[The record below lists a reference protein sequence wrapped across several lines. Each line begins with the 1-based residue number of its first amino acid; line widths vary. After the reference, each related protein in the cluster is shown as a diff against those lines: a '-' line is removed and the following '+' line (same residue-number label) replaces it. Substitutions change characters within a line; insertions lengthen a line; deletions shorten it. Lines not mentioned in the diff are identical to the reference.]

1 MGKLCYNGK
10 RKNHRERV
18 ILMNIDFVFDNEV
31 ENFENNN
38 EQDFTAIIEQ
48 ALKTLGIEDDVE
60 VSCVLVDDERIH
72 EINREY
78 RHIDRST
85 DVISFA
91 MEDNDQ
97 FYVEGMPRTLGD
109 IFISVDHAKKQA
121 EEYGHSLRREMCFL
135 FTHGILHL
143 LGYDHMTD
151 EQEKEM
157 FGLQDKILGA
167 LSIEREGA

>member
-1 MGKLCYNGK
+1 
-10 RKNHRERV
+10 
-18 ILMNIDFVFDNEV
+18 MNIDFVFDNEV
-31 ENFENNN
+31 ENFENNY

-121 EEYGHSLRREMCFL
+121 EEYGHFLRREMCFL

-157 FGLQDKILGA
+157 FGLQDQILGA
-167 LSIEREGA
+167 LSIEREEA

>member
-1 MGKLCYNGK
+1 
-10 RKNHRERV
+10 
-18 ILMNIDFVFDNEV
+18 MNIDFVFDNEV
-31 ENFENNN
+31 ENFENNY

-78 RHIDRST
+78 RHIDSST

-157 FGLQDKILGA
+157 FGLQDQILGA
-167 LSIEREGA
+167 LSIEREEA

>member
-1 MGKLCYNGK
+1 
-10 RKNHRERV
+10 
-18 ILMNIDFVFDNEV
+18 MNIDFVFDNEV
-31 ENFENNN
+31 DNFENNY

-48 ALKTLGIEDDVE
+48 ALKTLKIEDDVE

-157 FGLQDKILGA
+157 FGLQGKILGA
-167 LSIEREGA
+167 LSIERERV

>member
-1 MGKLCYNGK
+1 
-10 RKNHRERV
+10 
-18 ILMNIDFVFDNEV
+18 MNIDFVFDYEV
-31 ENFENNN
+31 ENFENNY

-157 FGLQDKILGA
+157 FGL
-167 LSIEREGA
+167 

>member
-1 MGKLCYNGK
+1 
-10 RKNHRERV
+10 
-18 ILMNIDFVFDNEV
+18 MNIDFVFDNEV
-31 ENFENNN
+31 ENFENNY
-38 EQDFTAIIEQ
+38 EEDFTAIIEQ
-48 ALKTLGIEDDVE
+48 ALKTLEIEDDVE

-157 FGLQDKILGA
+157 FGLQDEILGA
-167 LSIEREGA
+167 LSIEREGV

>member
-1 MGKLCYNGK
+1 
-10 RKNHRERV
+10 
-18 ILMNIDFVFDNEV
+18 MNIDFVFDNEV
-31 ENFENNN
+31 ENFENNY

-97 FYVEGMPRTLGD
+97 IYVEGMPRTLGD

-157 FGLQDKILGA
+157 FGLQDQILGA

>member
-1 MGKLCYNGK
+1 
-10 RKNHRERV
+10 
-18 ILMNIDFVFDNEV
+18 MNIDFVFDNEV
-31 ENFENNN
+31 ENFENNY

-143 LGYDHMTD
+143 LGYDHMTKED
-151 EQEKEM
+151 EKIMFTKQKEILYGKSFARIEEK
-157 FGLQDKILGA
+157 
-167 LSIEREGA
+167 

>member
-1 MGKLCYNGK
+1 
-10 RKNHRERV
+10 
-18 ILMNIDFVFDNEV
+18 MNIDFVFDNEV
-31 ENFENNN
+31 ENFENNY

-157 FGLQDKILGA
+157 FGLQDEILGA
-167 LSIEREGA
+167 LNIEREGA

>member
-1 MGKLCYNGK
+1 
-10 RKNHRERV
+10 
-18 ILMNIDFVFDNEV
+18 MNIDFVFDNEV
-31 ENFENNN
+31 DNFENNY

-151 EQEKEM
+151 VQEKEM
-157 FGLQDKILGA
+157 FGLQDEILGA
-167 LSIEREGA
+167 LSIEREGV

>member
-1 MGKLCYNGK
+1 
-10 RKNHRERV
+10 
-18 ILMNIDFVFDNEV
+18 MNIDFVFDNEID
-31 ENFENNN
+31 NFENNY

-48 ALKTLGIEDDVE
+48 ALKTLEIEDDVE

-157 FGLQDKILGA
+157 FDLQDKILGA
-167 LSIEREGA
+167 LSIEREGV

>member
-1 MGKLCYNGK
+1 
-10 RKNHRERV
+10 
-18 ILMNIDFVFDNEV
+18 MNIDFVFDNEV
-31 ENFENNN
+31 ENFENNY
-38 EQDFTAIIEQ
+38 EQAFTAIIEQ

-157 FGLQDKILGA
+157 FGLQDQILGA
-167 LSIEREGA
+167 LNIEREGA

>member
-1 MGKLCYNGK
+1 
-10 RKNHRERV
+10 
-18 ILMNIDFVFDNEV
+18 MNIDFVFDNEV
-31 ENFENNN
+31 ENFENNYD
-38 EQDFTAIIEQ
+38 QDFTAIIEQ

-167 LSIEREGA
+167 LSIEREGV

>member
-1 MGKLCYNGK
+1 
-10 RKNHRERV
+10 
-18 ILMNIDFVFDNEV
+18 MNIDFVFDNEV
-31 ENFENNN
+31 DNFENNY
-38 EQDFTAIIEQ
+38 EEDFTAIIEQ
-48 ALKTLGIEDDVE
+48 ALKTLHIEDDVE

-157 FGLQDKILGA
+157 FGLQDEILGA
-167 LSIEREGA
+167 LSIEREGV

>member
-1 MGKLCYNGK
+1 
-10 RKNHRERV
+10 
-18 ILMNIDFVFDNEV
+18 MNIDFVFDNEV
-31 ENFENNN
+31 ENFENNY

-97 FYVEGMPRTLGD
+97 FYVECMPRTLGD

-157 FGLQDKILGA
+157 FGLQDQILGA

>member
-1 MGKLCYNGK
+1 
-10 RKNHRERV
+10 
-18 ILMNIDFVFDNEV
+18 MNIDFVFDNEV
-31 ENFENNN
+31 DNFENNY

-48 ALKTLGIEDDVE
+48 ALKTLDIEDDVE

-167 LSIEREGA
+167 LNIEREGV

>member
-1 MGKLCYNGK
+1 
-10 RKNHRERV
+10 
-18 ILMNIDFVFDNEV
+18 MNIDFVFDNEV
-31 ENFENNN
+31 ENFENDY

-157 FGLQDKILGA
+157 FGLQDQILGA

>member
-1 MGKLCYNGK
+1 
-10 RKNHRERV
+10 
-18 ILMNIDFVFDNEV
+18 FVFDNEV
-31 ENFENNN
+31 ENFENNY

-157 FGLQDKILGA
+157 FGLQDQILGA

>member
-1 MGKLCYNGK
+1 
-10 RKNHRERV
+10 
-18 ILMNIDFVFDNEV
+18 MNIDFVFDNEV
-31 ENFENNN
+31 DNFENNY
-38 EQDFTAIIEQ
+38 EQDFIAIIEQ
-48 ALKTLGIEDDVE
+48 PLKILGIEDDVE

-157 FGLQDKILGA
+157 FGLQDEILGA
-167 LSIEREGA
+167 LSIEREGV

>member
-1 MGKLCYNGK
+1 
-10 RKNHRERV
+10 
-18 ILMNIDFVFDNEV
+18 MNIDFVFDNEV
-31 ENFENNN
+31 DNFENNY

-48 ALKTLGIEDDVE
+48 ALKTLEIKDDVE

-109 IFISVDHAKKQA
+109 IFISVDHAKKQS

-157 FGLQDKILGA
+157 FGLQDEILGA
-167 LSIEREGA
+167 LSIEREGV

>member
-1 MGKLCYNGK
+1 
-10 RKNHRERV
+10 
-18 ILMNIDFVFDNEV
+18 MNIDFVFDNEV
-31 ENFENNN
+31 ENFENNY

-91 MEDNDQ
+91 MEDNNQ

-157 FGLQDKILGA
+157 FGLQDQILGA

>member
-1 MGKLCYNGK
+1 
-10 RKNHRERV
+10 
-18 ILMNIDFVFDNEV
+18 MNIDFVFDNEV
-31 ENFENNN
+31 DNFENNY
-38 EQDFTAIIEQ
+38 EEDFKAIIEQ
-48 ALKTLGIEDDVE
+48 ALKTLHIEDDVE

-72 EINREY
+72 EINKEY

-97 FYVEGMPRTLGD
+97 FYVEGMPRSLGD

-121 EEYGHSLRREMCFL
+121 EEYGHSLKREMCFL

-157 FGLQDKILGA
+157 FGLQDEILSA
-167 LSIEREGA
+167 LNIGRGEA

>member
-1 MGKLCYNGK
+1 
-10 RKNHRERV
+10 
-18 ILMNIDFVFDNEV
+18 MNIDFVFDNEV
-31 ENFENNN
+31 ENFENNY

-48 ALKTLGIEDDVE
+48 AIKTLGIEDDVE

-167 LSIEREGA
+167 LSIEREGV

>member
-1 MGKLCYNGK
+1 MTGVQTCALPIS
-10 RKNHRERV
+10 V
-18 ILMNIDFVFDNEV
+18 
-31 ENFENNN
+31 
-38 EQDFTAIIEQ
+38 IEQ

-157 FGLQDKILGA
+157 FGLQDQILGA

>member
-1 MGKLCYNGK
+1 
-10 RKNHRERV
+10 
-18 ILMNIDFVFDNEV
+18 MNIDFVFDNEV
-31 ENFENNN
+31 ENFENNY

-157 FGLQDKILGA
+157 FGLQDQILGA

>member
-1 MGKLCYNGK
+1 MD
-10 RKNHRERV
+10 
-18 ILMNIDFVFDNEV
+18 IDFVFDNEV
-31 ENFENNN
+31 DNFETNY
-38 EQDFTAIIEQ
+38 EQDFIAIIEQ

-97 FYVEGMPRTLGD
+97 FYVEGMPRTSGA

-157 FGLQDKILGA
+157 FGLQDEILGA
-167 LSIEREGA
+167 LSIEREGV

>member
-1 MGKLCYNGK
+1 
-10 RKNHRERV
+10 
-18 ILMNIDFVFDNEV
+18 MNIDFVFDNEV
-31 ENFENNN
+31 ENFENNY

-60 VSCVLVDDERIH
+60 VSCVLVDDEKIH

>member
-1 MGKLCYNGK
+1 
-10 RKNHRERV
+10 
-18 ILMNIDFVFDNEV
+18 MNIDFVFVNEV
-31 ENFENNN
+31 ENFENNY

-143 LGYDHMTD
+143 LGYDHITD

-157 FGLQDKILGA
+157 FGLQDEILGA
-167 LSIEREGA
+167 LSIEREGV

>member
-1 MGKLCYNGK
+1 M
-10 RKNHRERV
+10 

-31 ENFENNN
+31 ENFENNY

-157 FGLQDKILGA
+157 FGLQDQILGA

>member
-1 MGKLCYNGK
+1 
-10 RKNHRERV
+10 
-18 ILMNIDFVFDNEV
+18 MNIDFVFDNEV
-31 ENFENNN
+31 NNFENNY

-157 FGLQDKILGA
+157 FGLQDEILGA
-167 LSIEREGA
+167 LSIEREGV

>member
-1 MGKLCYNGK
+1 
-10 RKNHRERV
+10 
-18 ILMNIDFVFDNEV
+18 MNIDFVFDNEV
-31 ENFENNN
+31 DNFENNY
-38 EQDFTAIIEQ
+38 EQDFIAIIEQ
-48 ALKTLGIEDDVE
+48 ALKTLGSEDDVE

-157 FGLQDKILGA
+157 FGLQDEILGA
-167 LSIEREGA
+167 LSIEREGV

>member
-1 MGKLCYNGK
+1 
-10 RKNHRERV
+10 
-18 ILMNIDFVFDNEV
+18 MNIDFVFDNEV
-31 ENFENNN
+31 ENFENNY

-167 LSIEREGA
+167 LSIEREGV